1 MGYGE
6 ASTEDMYANFK
17 SQLKASF
24 DDLGV
29 KVTYA
34 PFSPETTEVGR
45 LGSVKQVRARD
56 TSRTVTGYPIFQ
68 PSENVRKTLGI
79 QDSIDAIVYLRK
91 ADFPDA
97 ITEKDSFHVNG
108 KQFVPKNTK
117 PDALFRKS
125 VELEIET
132 SIIAV
137 ALVSK

>member
-34 PFSPETTEVGR
+34 PFSPETAEIGR
-45 LGSVKQVRARD
+45 LGSVKQVKAKD
-56 TSRTVTGYPIFQ
+56 TSKVVVGYPIFQ
-68 PSENVRKTLGI
+68 PSENVRKSLGI
-79 QDSIDAIVYLRK
+79 QDSIDALVYLRK
-91 ADFPDA
+91 EDFPNP
-97 ITEKDSFHVNG
+97 IVEKDAFHING